1 MKGYLNQNWHR
12 VLCSKIIGGTL
23 CILWRFIS
31 GREGPSVQL
40 GAMVAKGIA
49 KITKKSQTKERY
61 MMTCGAGAGLAAA
74 FNAPLAGVMFS
85 LEELQKNFNSSMLVL
100 HHLWMCNFRFYFKKC
115 LWIISSF

>member
-1 MKGYLNQNWHR
+1 MF
-12 VLCSKIIGGTL
+12 LCSKIIGGTL
-23 CILWRFIS
+23 CILGGLS
-31 GREGPSVQL
+31 LGREGPSVQL

-85 LEELQKNFNSSMLVL
+85 LEELQKNFNSSMLV
-100 HHLWMCNFRFYFKKC
+100 CIISGCVTSDFISKKC